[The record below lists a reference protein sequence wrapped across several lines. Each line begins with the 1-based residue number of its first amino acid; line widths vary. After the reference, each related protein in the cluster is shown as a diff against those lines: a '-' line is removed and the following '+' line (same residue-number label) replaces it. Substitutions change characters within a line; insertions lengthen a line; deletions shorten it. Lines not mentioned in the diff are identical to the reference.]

1 MRMTVYLSKKPAIIQ
16 WIAATYKDVGD
27 AVRRMSAGE
36 AGLAVMSRAFFE
48 VVHDARETLQNSN
61 RSLTHEP
68 IVAE

>member
-1 MRMTVYLSKKPAIIQ
+1 MRMKVYSSKKPAVIK

-61 RSLTHEP
+61 GSLAHKP
-68 IVAE
+68 ILSE